1 MPEFTPPEGSGGS
14 SPLTTKGDLYGY
26 NTADARIPVG
36 TNGHVLTADS
46 TQALGVKWAAASG
59 SGNTLD
65 QAYDQGGSGSG
76 RTIDADSG
84 EVAITVGNGDNNPAL
99 GLEQAD
105 VTNNP
110 DTLRVIN
117 AGTGSAINIEQRG
130 QASAIKITDDGS
142 TGRNATIELK
152 RLTSGA
158 TIVKTASTLQ
168 LVDNGGV
175 EIPNNGLSVG
185 ANTAF
190 SGNGLAVGTS
200 NTASGGVAIGSNC
213 VSGAESVAIGNGGD
227 STSYGAAPSLVV
239 GSDQNVAGTFSPNTV
254 VLDGANQSAG
264 PVGTTPAAAAVPPT
278 TAGVGNVYLDS
289 GGFFSGSADY
299 AEMFEWND
307 GNPND
312 VDRRGFFVSLTNGNK
327 IVPGNGDVI
336 GVISARPVVIGD
348 AAELSWH
355 GRYLTDEFGTPL
367 YHKVDGKQTPRLNPN
382 YNANMPYT
390 SRRNRKEWGVVGLV
404 GKLYV
409 RSAQVLSAGGKCS
422 ANSSGY
428 AVSGSDYRVLRVLR
442 QATAT
447 RYGIVEILM
456 K

>member
-1 MPEFTPPEGSGGS
+1 MPEFTPPPGSSGSGGS
-14 SPLTTKGDLYGY
+14 
-26 NTADARIPVG
+26 
-36 TNGHVLTADS
+36 
-46 TQALGVKWAAASG
+46 
-59 SGNTLD
+59 NTLD
-65 QAYDQGGSGSG
+65 QAYDQGGAGAG

-84 EVAITVGNGDNNPAL
+84 EVSITVGNGDNNVAL

-130 QASAIKITDDGS
+130 QASAIKITDDGAVA
-142 TGRNATIELK
+142 RNATIELK
-152 RLTSGA
+152 RLAQSTTIAQTANALNITMPSAYWTQISGA
-158 TIVKTASTLQ
+158 
-168 LVDNGGV
+168 
-175 EIPNNGLSVG
+175 GLAVG
-185 ANTAF
+185 TPTGIN
-190 SGNGLAVGTS
+190 SNGLAVGTT
-200 NTASGGVAIGSNC
+200 NTAGGGAAIGTNC
-213 VSGAESVAIGNGGD
+213 ISGAESVAIGNGGD

-390 SRRNRKEWGVVGLV
+390 PRRNRKEWGVVGLV